1 MKKQFILFALLA
13 LFSVHAQAQQDDRV
27 NSNFG
32 FSLEAGFSHLFFGK
46 DLNPL
51 SNYTTPSYGGGGGAT
66 FFYELQYKHFL
77 FRTGFGVD
85 YSLNFNRFES
95 PDYSLRVKEYPTMT
109 YNYDFQNF
117 REMTTYGIGY
127 VPVYFGGLFNRF
139 FFLVGAKIGV
149 LPFLGFTQSHTDLTI
164 RGIDSDVIDPIEN
177 LPSHQTGTYALKSP
191 TFPMEYNRLNVMG
204 SLEFGINLDKYAW
217 EKDKGKKKIDKA
229 QQYRNMRRGKS
240 FKERQHYR
248 LSFFMDFG
256 CMNIFKY
263 RPNPAPYPGPGTPA
277 PEGGLYLLTGVNN
290 VIPGSVYGY
299 APHANGFLNNM
310 MFGIKF
316 AMMCEVPHKA
326 PKKGHMAHPSIITY
340 VTDELTGKPLAGAI
354 VRTQTVPKGKG
365 KPRISEKETD
375 KKRGRVVRS
384 YPEGDYIISVSRS
397 GYFPQKPF
405 NFTHRD
411 DFDTL
416 HIALYPQQTLRTEV
430 VDAKTGRSV
439 KASLTLTDE
448 QGNTIASANVDSVSP
463 QFTATVDDRKQ
474 MTLCIKADGYK
485 DTCLIID
492 DVKNISSLQIEPKE
506 IRRFVL
512 KNLLFA
518 TDKTKILSSSQPALQ
533 QLYRILKN
541 NPDIRIRI
549 IGHTDDTGRDDYNQK
564 LSVGRA
570 NSVKREMVNR
580 GINPKRIE
588 TAGRGEKDP
597 IVKNDSEAHR
607 QMNRR
612 VEIEILDGA
621 SVELIM
627 K

>member
-1 MKKQFILFALLA
+1 MKKQFVLFAVLALFALN
-13 LFSVHAQAQQDDRV
+13 AQAQQDNRC

-32 FSLEAGFSHLFFGK
+32 FSLEAGFSHLFYGN

-51 SNYTTPSYGGGGGAT
+51 SNYTTPSYGGGAGAT

-77 FRTGFGVD
+77 FRTGFGVN
-85 YSLNFNRFES
+85 YSLNSNRFDL
-95 PDYSLRVKEYPTMT
+95 PNVTANIVEYPTMT
-109 YNYDFQNF
+109 YQYNFQNT
-117 REMTTYGIGY
+117 REWTTYGIGY

-149 LPFLGFTQSHTDLTI
+149 LPFLGFTQLRTDMTVKAY
-164 RGIDSDVIDPIEN
+164 DSEVADPMEN
-177 LPSHQTGTYALKSP
+177 LPSHHIGNYPLKSAA
-191 TFPMEYNRLNVMG
+191 FVMDYSRLNVMG
-204 SLEFGINLDKYAW
+204 SLELGINLDKYAW
-217 EKDKGKKKIDKA
+217 SKEKPEKLDRA
-229 QQYRNMRRGKS
+229 QQYRELHRRKS

-256 CMNIFKY
+256 CFNIFPTKTDNM
-263 RPNPAPYPGPGTPA
+263 PKQLC
-277 PEGGLYLLTGVNN
+277 EISGVDK
-290 VIPGSVYGY
+290 IALGSIYGY
-299 APHANGFLNNM
+299 EPPIPVMPNRFLNNM

-326 PKKGHMAHPSIITY
+326 PKKGSMANPAIITY
-340 VTDELTGKPLAGAI
+340 VTDEITGKPLAGAL

-365 KPRISEKETD
+365 KPRVTEKETD
-375 KKRGRVVRS
+375 QKRGRTIRS
-384 YPEGDYIISVSRS
+384 YPEGDYIISVSKS

-416 HIALYPQQTLRTEV
+416 HIALYPQRTLQTGV
-430 VDAKTGRSV
+430 VDAKTGRPV
-439 KASLTLTDE
+439 KASLTITDE
-448 QGNTIASANVDSVSP
+448 QGNQIASAKVDNESP
-463 QFTATVDDRKQ
+463 IFSTIVDDRKK
-474 MTLCIKADGYK
+474 MTACVEADGYK
-485 DTCLIID
+485 DTCIIIE
-492 DVKNISSLQIEPKE
+492 DVTKPLNLQLEPKE

-518 TDKTKILSSSQPALQ
+518 TDKTKILASSQPALQ
-533 QLYRILKN
+533 QLYRILKD

-549 IGHTDDTGRDDYNQK
+549 VGHTDDVGREDYNQK
-564 LSVGRA
+564 LSIGRA

-588 TAGRGEKDP
+588 TTGRGEKDP
-597 IVKNDSEAHR
+597 IVKNDTEAHR

-621 SVELIM
+621 SVELI
-627 K
+627 KK